1 MLSEHTAVMQ
11 GPASASQQRRSLQQ
25 YTARCHV
32 QDICKALS
40 ASMRQ
45 PNPGSIYNVVDDD
58 PASRATVMAFAA
70 KLLQTQQTSALGDC
84 DTSADYD
91 AANLLQEGS
100 LPDVVETRQQ
110 SQIGAETGA
119 TDISEVATCGS
130 RTEKRVG
137 NGKVKAEFSFALEF
151 PSYREG
157 LAAIHAGNRCPF
169 D

>member
-1 MLSEHTAVMQ
+1 MQ
-11 GPASASQQRRSLQQ
+11 GTASASQQRRSLQQ

-58 PASRATVMAFAA
+58 PSGRATVIAFAA
-70 KLLQTQQTSALGDC
+70 SLLQTQHRSPLHGSSASTNDNAV
-84 DTSADYD
+84 T
-91 AANLLQEGS
+91 LLQEGS
-100 LPDVVETRQQ
+100 LSVADISQQQ
-110 SQIGAETGA
+110 SQTGAETGSSGIMQVV
-119 TDISEVATCGS
+119 TNGS
-130 RTEKRVG
+130 RPEKRVC
-137 NGKVKAEFSFALEF
+137 NAKIKAELSLTLEF

-157 LAAIHAGNRCPF
+157 LAAIHAGDRCPF